1 MGFRFCKRLKLFPG
15 ISLNFSKG
23 GLSSLSIGPKG
34 ATVNIPLG
42 RSGGTRTTVGLPGTG
57 LPWKEEESKPRS
69 IRERQQAQRPSP
81 TLPSTEET
89 IQEVLAF
96 LVGPNRPGDA
106 LWRQGLLQRV
116 LDYDNAPRS
125 IREAAYLI
133 RSPEAVELHMRRAR
147 TDAATRK
154 ASLEIIRA
162 VQTVVVWTTEQG
174 WSKKGDDQ

>member
-1 MGFRFCKRLKLFPG
+1 MGFRFRKRLKLFPG
-15 ISLNFSKG
+15 ITLNFSNE
-23 GLSSLSIGPKG
+23 GLSWTDEK
-34 ATVNIPLG
+34 
-42 RSGGTRTTVGLPGTG
+42 
-57 LPWKEEESKPRS
+57 SKPRS
-69 IRERQQAQRPSP
+69 IRERQHAQRQSP

-147 TDAATRK
+147 TGAATRK

-162 VQTVVVWTTEQG
+162 IQTVVVWTTGKG
-174 WSKKGDDQ
+174 WSTRGNL

>member
-1 MGFRFCKRLKLFPG
+1 MGFRFRKRLKLFPG
-15 ISLNFSKG
+15 VSLNFSKQG
-23 GLSSLSIGPKG
+23 ISSLSIGPRG

-42 RSGGTRTTVGLPGTG
+42 RSGGSRTTVGLPGTG
-57 LPWKEEESKPRS
+57 LSRTEEESIPRS
-69 IRERQQAQRPSP
+69 ILERQQAQQPLP

-96 LVGPNRPGDA
+96 MVGPNRVGDA
-106 LWRQGLLQRV
+106 LWRQGLVQRV
-116 LDYDNAPRS
+116 LDYDDTPRS

-147 TDAATRK
+147 TVAATRK
-154 ASLEIIRA
+154 ASLEIIPA

-174 WSKKGDDQ
+174 WSEQRDG

>member
-1 MGFRFCKRLKLFPG
+1 MGFRYRKRLKLFPG
-15 ISLNFSKG
+15 INLNFSKE

-42 RSGGTRTTVGLPGTG
+42 RSGDTRTTAGLPGTD
-57 LPWKEEESKPRS
+57 LSWAEEESKPRS

-89 IQEVLAF
+89 IQEILAF
-96 LVGPNRPGDA
+96 MVGPNRPGDA

-147 TDAATRK
+147 TGAATRK

-174 WSKKGDDQ
+174 WSEKGDG

>member
-1 MGFRFCKRLKLFPG
+1 MRFPFRKRLKLFPG
-15 ISLNFSKG
+15 ISLNFSKE
-23 GLSSLSIGPKG
+23 GLSSLSIGPNG

-42 RSGGTRTTVGLPGTG
+42 RSGDTLTTKGLPGTG
-57 LPWKEEESKPRS
+57 LSSTEVESKPRS
-69 IRERQQAQRPSP
+69 IRERQQAQRSSP

-96 LVGPNRPGDA
+96 MVGPNRPGDA

-116 LDYDNAPRS
+116 LDYDNSPRS

-147 TDAATRK
+147 TGAATRK

-162 VQTVVVWTTEQG
+162 VQTVVVWTTEKG
-174 WSKKGDDQ
+174 WSTQ

>member
-1 MGFRFCKRLKLFPG
+1 MGFRFRKRLKLFPG
-15 ISLNFSKG
+15 ITLNFSNE
-23 GLSSLSIGPKG
+23 GLSSLSIGPRR

-42 RSGGTRTTVGLPGTG
+42 RRCGTRTTVGLPGTG
-57 LPWKEEESKPRS
+57 LSWTDEKSKPRS
-69 IRERQQAQRPSP
+69 IRERQHAQRQSP

-147 TDAATRK
+147 TGAATRK

-174 WSKKGDDQ
+174 WSQKGDG

>member
-1 MGFRFCKRLKLFPG
+1 MRFRFRKRLKLLPG
-15 ISLNFSKG
+15 ISLNFSKSG
-23 GLSSLSIGPKG
+23 IPSLSIGPKG
-34 ATVNIPLG
+34 ASVNIPLG
-42 RSGGTRTTVGLPGTG
+42 RSGGTRTTLGLPGTG
-57 LPWKEEESKPRS
+57 LSWTEEKSKPRS

-96 LVGPNRPGDA
+96 MVGPNRPGDA

-147 TDAATRK
+147 TGAATRK

-162 VQTVVVWTTEQG
+162 IQTVVVWTTGKG
-174 WSKKGDDQ
+174 WSTRGNL